1 LEVVELSTAQDV
13 VGDCVAALVR
23 TFPIEDVWLLEAN
36 AAKECQL
43 ASPINLIVV
52 VPDGS
57 EAHVIERAA
66 VELVR
71 KHPEWSEI
79 DIFAFPLSVI
89 TRIPRPL
96 LVKMALTAGRNIYC
110 K

>member
-1 LEVVELSTAQDV
+1 MNTMQDIV
-13 VGDCVAALVR
+13 DDCVAALVKA
-23 TFPIEDVWLLEAN
+23 FPIEDVWLLEAN
-36 AAKECQL
+36 SAKECEL
-43 ASPINLIVV
+43 ESPVNLIVI
-52 VPDGS
+52 VPDES

-71 KHPEWSEI
+71 KRPEWSEI
-79 DIFAFPLSVI
+79 DVFAFPLSVI

>member
-1 LEVVELSTAQDV
+1 MSTVRDLV
-13 VGDCVAALVR
+13 SDCVAALVES
-23 TFPIEDVWLLEAN
+23 FPIEDIWMLEAK

-43 ASPINLIVV
+43 ESPINLVLI
-52 VPDGS
+52 VPDDS
-57 EAHVIERAA
+57 EADVIERAA
-66 VELVR
+66 IETVR
-71 KHPEWSEI
+71 KRPEWSEI

-96 LVKMALTAGRNIYC
+96 LVKMALSSGRSVYC

>member
-1 LEVVELSTAQDV
+1 MNAMQDV
-13 VGDCVAALVR
+13 VDDCVATLVK

-36 AAKECQL
+36 SAKECEL
-43 ASPINLIVV
+43 DSPVNLIVI
-52 VPDGS
+52 VPDES

-71 KHPEWSEI
+71 KRPEWNEI
-79 DIFAFPLSVI
+79 DVFAFPLSAI

-96 LVKMALTAGRNIYC
+96 LVKMALTGGRNIYC